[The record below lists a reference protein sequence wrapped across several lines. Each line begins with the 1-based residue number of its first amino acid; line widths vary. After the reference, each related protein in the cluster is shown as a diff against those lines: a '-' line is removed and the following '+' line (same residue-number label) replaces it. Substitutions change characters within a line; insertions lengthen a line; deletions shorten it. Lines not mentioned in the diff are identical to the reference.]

1 MCPTNTELSNKGGPK
16 NEGGDKHKILLSGKS
31 VSLMHSY
38 KSGFFLQGKTSKQHE
53 NIAYR

>member
-16 NEGGDKHKILLSGKS
+16 NERGGDKHKILLSGKS

-38 KSGFFLQGKTSKQHE
+38 KSVFFCKTKPQK
-53 NIAYR
+53 NMKT